1 MVDERFQSI
10 HEAVDMHWQ
19 AIQLIQK
26 IMIMDKETEK
36 QSKADSCRETETTS
50 ELFLLLKALVR
61 CINTARI
68 AGCLNDLKIEPP
80 KKHATQKES
89 RLSVRHSDYGIR
101 NLAAMA
107 FELLGDTLIELSVDK
122 RCVEADSEDWQ
133 LRRKKRK
140 PNTTSTVAAS
150 QKTANYGITAAYR
163 MALQIWETNLKCLP
177 LSSMPEQ
184 LDYLKLHV
192 ETVQAKLDRIPS

>member
-19 AIQLIQK
+19 VIQLIQK
-26 IMIMDKETEK
+26 IIMDKETEK
-36 QSKADSCRETETTS
+36 KSNADSCRETETTI
-50 ELFLLLKALVR
+50 ELFLLLKAFIR

-80 KKHATQKES
+80 NKHATQKET

-107 FELLGDTLIELSVDK
+107 FELLGDTLAELSVDK

-140 PNTTSTVAAS
+140 PNSTSTGAAS
-150 QKTANYGITAAYR
+150 QKTAYYGTTAAYR
-163 MALQIWETNLKCLP
+163 MALQIWETNLHSLP
-177 LSSMPEQ
+177 LSTMPEQ
-184 LDYLKLHV
+184 VDYLKLHV
-192 ETVQAKLDRIPS
+192 ETVRAKLDRIPS